1 MAKYHINPETGKP
14 GRCRASAGKCPF
26 AGDSLHYETVKA
38 ARAGFENTMRIF
50 KEENYLAFDG
60 EPLWDE
66 GVTERLEEIYTK
78 GDCWK
83 LAYALHE
90 RYGYEVY
97 TFGVSEYS
105 WYHVAVKVDEGKFLD
120 ITGFS
125 DEGELA
131 RRYGEIVVK
140 VSDEHL
146 TSVDALCK
154 GLAAYYAF
162 PYPQELAF
170 EIAGLLHKNTVETDD
185 A

>member
-1 MAKYHINPETGKP
+1 MKYHINPETGNP
-14 GRCRASAGKCPF
+14 GRCTASAGKCPF
-26 AGDSLHYETVKA
+26 LSESLHYETVEA
-38 ARAGFENTMRIF
+38 ARAGFESAMRIS

-66 GVTERLEEIYTK
+66 GVTERLEEIYTE

-97 TFGVSEYS
+97 TFGVSDDS
-105 WYHVAVKVDEGKFLD
+105 WYHVAVKVDEDTFLD

-125 DEGELA
+125 DEDELA
-131 RRYGEIVVK
+131 GPYGEIVVK

-146 TSVDALCK
+146 TSADALCK
-154 GLAAYYAF
+154 GLGTYSVF

-170 EIAGLLHKNTVETDD
+170 EIAGLVHKNTVEADD